1 MLTLS
6 IIIYLLL
13 TLLVG
18 FIASKFVNSSKDY
31 ALAGRR
37 MPMFITAS
45 ALFAT
50 WFGSETIIGA
60 SSEFVEKGIQGVIE
74 DPFGASL
81 CLILLGTFFARPL
94 YNMNLLTLGDFFKQR
109 YGPRVEIVAA
119 IFMMLSYFGWTAAQ
133 FMAFGIVLNT
143 VCGIEVGIGVII
155 GASIVLIYTYAGGML
170 AISITDFLQTIV
182 IIVGL
187 VAMAVTLFYK
197 LDDWSVVIQSR
208 PEGFFNF
215 LPKPGVE
222 HYLEYICA
230 WITIGLGSLPQQ
242 DLYQRV
248 MSADSEKTAVRAC
261 YMSGAMYLTIGF
273 LPSIIAVMAIT
284 VYPELAARN
293 GQEILVNAVTRHE
306 GLFIQVLFFG
316 ALLSAIMSTA
326 SSAILA
332 SATIFAENIIKPLV
346 NTLDE
351 KHFLLLIRTSVVIMT
366 FVGVLLANSNK
377 SIYQL
382 VGESSMLTFVA
393 LFIPLVSG
401 LWLKQTSSLGAELS
415 MLSGVGFWFYA
426 QHYHMTLLGVH
437 IPSLLVGF
445 FASATAMLV
454 GYLFTHSKFFTGA
467 NASKTTPDLKP

>member
-60 SSEFVEKGIQGVIE
+60 SSEFVNHGVLGIIE

-81 CLILLGTFFARPL
+81 CLILLGAFFARPL

-143 VCGIEVGIGVII
+143 VCGLDISYGVII

-170 AISITDFLQTIV
+170 AITVTDFLQTMV

-197 LDDWSVVIQSR
+197 IDDWSIIINNR
-208 PEGFFNF
+208 PPEFFNF

-230 WITIGLGSLPQQ
+230 WITIGLGSIPQQ

-248 MSADSEKTAVRAC
+248 MSADSEKTAVSAC
-261 YMSGAMYLTIGF
+261 FLGGGMYLTIGL
-273 LPSIIAVMAIT
+273 LPPIIALMAVT
-284 VYPELAARN
+284 VYPELAARD
-293 GQEILVNAVTRHE
+293 GQEILVNAVTKHE

-316 ALLSAIMSTA
+316 ALLSAVMSTA
-326 SSAILA
+326 SSTVLA
-332 SATIFAENIIKPLV
+332 SATVLAENIVKPLV
-346 NTLDE
+346 NKLDE
-351 KHFLLLIRTSVVIMT
+351 KHFLMLIRASVIIMT
-366 FVGVLLANSNK
+366 LIGVLLASCNK

-393 LFIPLVSG
+393 LFVPLVSG

-415 MLSGVGFWFYA
+415 MLSGAGFLFYA
-426 QHYHMTLLGVH
+426 QQSPVSIMGVH

-445 FASATAMLV
+445 SASVIAMLI
-454 GYLFTHSKFFTGA
+454 GYLFTHSKFFMGSSAT
-467 NASKTTPDLKP
+467 NKTE

>member
-1 MLTLS
+1 M
-6 IIIYLLL
+6 L

-18 FIASKFVNSSKDY
+18 FIASRFVNSSKDY

-60 SSEFVEKGIQGVIE
+60 SSEFVHHGVLGIIE

-81 CLILLGTFFARPL
+81 CLILLGLFFARPL

-119 IFMMLSYFGWTAAQ
+119 LFMMLSYFGWTAAQ

-143 VCGIEVGIGVII
+143 VCGLDVGYGVII

-197 LDDWSVVIQSR
+197 LDDWTVVIHNQS
-208 PEGFFNF
+208 PDFFNF
-215 LPKPGVE
+215 FPKPSAE

-242 DLYQRV
+242 DLFQRV
-248 MSADSEKTAVRAC
+248 MSADSEKTAVKAC
-261 YMSGAMYLTIGF
+261 YLSGGMYLTIGL
-273 LPSIIAVMAIT
+273 LPSIIALMAVT
-284 VYPELAARN
+284 VYPELAVRN

-326 SSAILA
+326 SSSILA
-332 SATIFAENIIKPLV
+332 SATILAENIIKPLI
-346 NTLDE
+346 NNLDE
-351 KHFLLLIRTSVVIMT
+351 KHFLMLIRTSVILMT
-366 FVGVLLANSNK
+366 IIGVLLASSNK

-393 LFIPLVSG
+393 LFVPLVSG

-426 QHYHMTLLGVH
+426 QHYHVAILGVH

-445 FASATAMLV
+445 SASAIAMLV
-454 GYLFTHSKFFTGA
+454 GYLFTHSKFFMGS
-467 NASKTTPDLKP
+467 NNKPPIG

>member
-1 MLTLS
+1 M
-6 IIIYLLL
+6 L

-60 SSEFVEKGIQGVIE
+60 SAEFVDKGVLGIIE
-74 DPFGASL
+74 DPFGAAL
-81 CLILLGTFFARPL
+81 CLILLGMFFARPL
-94 YNMNLLTLGDFFKQR
+94 YSMNLLTLGDFFKQR
-109 YGPRVEIVAA
+109 FGPRVEIVAA
-119 IFMMLSYFGWTAAQ
+119 VFMMMSYFGWTAAQ

-143 VCGIEVGIGVII
+143 VCGIDVGYGVLI

-187 VAMAVTLFYK
+187 LAMAVTLFYK
-197 LDDWSVVIQSR
+197 LDDWSVVVSNQ
-208 PEGFFNF
+208 PAGFFDF
-215 LPKPGVE
+215 FPKPSAE

-242 DLYQRV
+242 DLFQRV
-248 MSADSEKTAVRAC
+248 MSANSEKTAVRAC
-261 YMSGAMYLTIGF
+261 YMSGGMYLTIGL
-273 LPSIIAVMAIT
+273 LPSIIALMAVT
-284 VYPELAARN
+284 VYPELADRN
-293 GQEILVNAVTRHE
+293 GQEILVNAVTKHE

-326 SSAILA
+326 SSSILA
-332 SATIFAENIIKPLV
+332 SATILAENIVKPLI

-351 KHFLLLIRTSVVIMT
+351 KHFLMLIRTSVIVMT
-366 FVGVLLANSNK
+366 LVGVLLANSDK

-393 LFIPLVSG
+393 LFVPMVSG
-401 LWLKQTSSLGAELS
+401 LWIKQSSSLGAELS
-415 MLSGVGFWFYA
+415 MLCGVGFWFYS
-426 QHYHMTLLGVH
+426 QHYKVLILGVH

-445 FASATAMLV
+445 FASAAAMLL
-454 GYLFTHSKFFTGA
+454 GYLFSNSKFFTGFTT
-467 NASKTTPDLKP
+467 NKTPDIKP